1 MAWYTAALVRAE
13 DARGPLEK
21 ARVGDLIYRLI
32 EAPDAEAAYVRA
44 MELGAASTEPFTDAD
59 GSTVT
64 FRFVGLAGLVE
75 LPGPPADGA
84 EVYSQLLPGPPARM
98 VVPKDELA
106 VFAALGLQDDEDD
119 DTWADGEGP
128 VEADDEGAGDEAA
141 DDSSGELE
149 PFGGGSAP
157 LKPR

>member
-1 MAWYTAALVRAE
+1 MSWFTAALVRAE
-13 DARGPLEK
+13 DVQGPLEK

-32 EAPDAEAAYVRA
+32 QAPDAEAAYARA
-44 MELGAASTEPFTDAD
+44 MELGEASTEPFTDSD

-75 LPGPPADGA
+75 LPGAPADGA

-98 VVPKDELA
+98 VVRKDELA
-106 VFAALGLQDDEDD
+106 VFAALAQEADEDD

-128 VEADDEGAGDEAA
+128 VRADEEDDAGDEA
-141 DDSSGELE
+141 SEELE
-149 PFGGGSAP
+149 TFDGGSAP